1 MCVVLEPGACSAS
14 QELPSR
20 YDAPNTC
27 TVHVVMHSQLRWR
40 ARAHGA
46 DGRTSAAT
54 FGGLV
59 FFSAVCVGALRR
71 SGARPCELQTP
82 LGTLTTRSAPRAC
95 AAATLGTPICVT
107 VRIFGPLWLVFHVN
121 ALFLIL
127 IQIQVCFTAIV
138 PTFTFLDILQLSLMR
153 GGKTFCRSF
162 ETIWAPNRFGLG
174 AKRFAP
180 SRPWSHMRL
189 HLLAMERVHGREY
202 SWERKTL
209 APAAKDAVREAGG
222 GVS

>member
-71 SGARPCELQTP
+71 SGARPCELCLRVGATGMFLNAHDA
-82 LGTLTTRSAPRAC
+82 LGSPRMRRSDAW
-95 AAATLGTPICVT
+95 AAHTIDGSKILA
-107 VRIFGPLWLVFHVN
+107 
-121 ALFLIL
+121 FL
-127 IQIQVCFTAIV
+127 
-138 PTFTFLDILQLSLMR
+138 
-153 GGKTFCRSF
+153 
-162 ETIWAPNRFGLG
+162 
-174 AKRFAP
+174 
-180 SRPWSHMRL
+180 
-189 HLLAMERVHGREY
+189 
-202 SWERKTL
+202 
-209 APAAKDAVREAGG
+209 AV
-222 GVS
+222 

>member
-1 MCVVLEPGACSAS
+1 M
-14 QELPSR
+14 
-20 YDAPNTC
+20 
-27 TVHVVMHSQLRWR
+27 
-40 ARAHGA
+40 
-46 DGRTSAAT
+46 DGQ
-54 FGGLV
+54 
-59 FFSAVCVGALRR
+59 ALRR
-71 SGARPCELQTP
+71 LGGSSSFLPFASARSDGVVRVPVSASCVWALQTP

-95 AAATLGTPICVT
+95 TAATLGTPICVT

-162 ETIWAPNRFGLG
+162 ETIWAPNRFGLK

-189 HLLAMERVHGREY
+189 HLLPMERVHGREY